1 MKELQQLD
9 PVIVVRRIFAPANLQ
24 STAAYALVIKRKEIC
39 EEINY
44 ASSIFWPTCWYYE
57 KNFIVVEF
65 DGIIARKLNQTS
77 AFGAWVSQR
86 NTSSYQGSSG
96 PFVSL

>member
-1 MKELQQLD
+1 MQALYFDLLAGIMK
-9 PVIVVRRIFAPANLQ
+9 
-24 STAAYALVIKRKEIC
+24 
-39 EEINY
+39 
-44 ASSIFWPTCWYYE
+44 

-96 PFVSL
+96 PFLS